1 MAMELELISWR
12 EWKWSDPCQPLQAAR
27 QQWRKEMPEKGEW
40 FGVGRAAG
48 GWPPF
53 ALPILYIVHIVPG
66 QMRPIFSSE
75 EVSVRRCTAVFGG
88 QMDQHMAWVLL
99 FRCCEC
105 CVTLNKAQVH
115 TFKSFTGQYGNL
127 YHLLVCDVQ
136 SVPSLC
142 FLKECV
148 RHPCHI
154 RFTTLSTAKT
164 LRMWAPSLHL
174 TWQKYFFFK
183 LFLCNYDSFYS
194 ARNKNNMTD
203 YWI

>member
-1 MAMELELISWR
+1 MKKGDA
-12 EWKWSDPCQPLQAAR
+12 WKR
-27 QQWRKEMPEKGEW
+27 GGVGRR
-40 FGVGRAAG
+40 VGRAAS
-48 GWPPF
+48 WPPF

-75 EVSVRRCTAVFGG
+75 EVSVQRCTAVVGG
-88 QMDQHMAWVLL
+88 QMDQHMAWALL

-115 TFKSFTGQYGNL
+115 TFKSFMGQYGNL
-127 YHLLVCDVQ
+127 YRLLGCDVQ

-154 RFTTLSTAKT
+154 RFTTLSTAET
-164 LRMWAPSLHL
+164 LGMWAPSLHL
-174 TWQKYFFFK
+174 TWQKEFFI
-183 LFLCNYDSFYS
+183 FLCNYDSFYS
-194 ARNKNNMTD
+194 ARSWNTMILILLIVLSKLSYKTRKLKKKSLKDLNCT
-203 YWI
+203 I